1 MVNTYGICLLG
12 MIPVRKETAH
22 ASEMVNQL
30 IFGDLFAVLEE
41 KDNWVRIAG
50 IFDGYEGY
58 IHRSSFEPIHQE
70 DFDMLE
76 SSASWTLVEPV
87 TRIKN
92 VNTSEIFYIPGGS
105 TILNFKEDDLTF
117 KIMDHWFQ
125 FLEKP
130 KLNNIR
136 RAGSL
141 AKNAYRFIHSPYLWG
156 GRTIFGIDC
165 SGFSQ
170 IVYKMVNI
178 ALPRDASQQVNK
190 GISVDFLTQAK
201 EGDLAFFDNE
211 EGKIIHVGILLSGSE
226 IIHASGMVRIDAIDQ
241 TGIYNRAQRR
251 YSHQLRIIKRIIV

>member
-41 KDNWVRIAG
+41 KDEWVRIAG
-50 IFDGYEGY
+50 IFDGYEGF
-58 IHRSSFEPIHQE
+58 ITRSAFEPIHRE
-70 DFDMLE
+70 EFDNLE
-76 SSASWTLVEPV
+76 STSSWTLVDPIS
-87 TRIKN
+87 RIKN

-105 TILNFKEDDLTF
+105 TIYGFKEDDLTF
-117 KIMDHWFQ
+117 NLMNNWFQ
-125 FLEKP
+125 FTEKP
-130 KLNNIR
+130 RLNNIR
-136 RAGSL
+136 GAGSI

-156 GRTIFGIDC
+156 GRSVFGIDC

-170 IVYKMVNI
+170 IVYKMLNI

-190 GISVDFLTQAK
+190 GVTVNFLSQTK
-201 EGDLAFFDNE
+201 EGDLAFFDND
-211 EGKIIHVGILLSGSE
+211 EGKIIHVGIILSGSE
-226 IIHASGMVRIDAIDQ
+226 IIHSSGMVRIDAIDQ